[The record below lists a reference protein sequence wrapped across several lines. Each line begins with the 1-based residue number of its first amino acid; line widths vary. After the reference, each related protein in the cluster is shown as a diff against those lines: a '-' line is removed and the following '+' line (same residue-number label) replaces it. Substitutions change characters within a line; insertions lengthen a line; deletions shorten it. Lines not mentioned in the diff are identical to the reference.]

1 MIIKNFTPHTIS
13 VQLSSEV
20 VAFLPVKGEDGKP
33 VPVRVN
39 QTNSPLPHLE
49 VGELDIPVSVPM
61 YGGVTGL
68 PEPEDGTVLVVS
80 TMVADALRSSG
91 RKDIYVPDS
100 GPDAIRE
107 NGQIVAVRRL
117 LYRGA

>member
-1 MIIKNFTPHTIS
+1 MIIKNFTPHTI
-13 VQLSSEV
+13 V
-20 VAFLPVKGEDGKP
+20 VRLAAEDATFLPEKGEDGQP

-39 QTNSPLPHLE
+39 QTNNPLPPLE
-49 VGELDIPVSVPM
+49 VGELDIPVSHPV